1 MSEIRLS
8 TENLS
13 VGYGRKTLIGGIQLE
28 LRQGQIMTLI
38 GPNGAGKST
47 ILKSLIRQ
55 LPLTGGTVY
64 LAGKD
69 MAALSERDTA
79 RRLSVLMT
87 AQVRPE
93 LMTCF
98 DVAAAG
104 RYPYTG
110 RLGILTPEDRE
121 KTARCLEL

>member
-1 MSEIRLS
+1 MSEIRLH

-13 VGYGRKTLIGGIQLE
+13 VGYGRKTLIGGIGLE

-98 DVAAAG
+98 
-104 RYPYTG
+104 
-110 RLGILTPEDRE
+110 
-121 KTARCLEL
+121 